1 MGCCSS
7 RTGGVKPLFEELIL
21 KIASQNKLN
30 GMKCIELI
38 SEYEKRKTN
47 SSNGVVIL
55 QSLFNPLLYP
65 DGMPITKPEDLKV
78 TEAFLSLEQKDEVKV
93 GNQKIFILEYC
104 LSFTSSSDQMMNK
117 ISEIDQVLT
126 KENEN
131 TFNGLENFITNYLN
145 YNLITIVDNVYAYC
159 NKNKGI
165 KLFGFDIDDMFM
177 NEFDKFKQEV
187 FTYDNI
193 SDYIIKIN
201 QIIHQEGK
209 NKNDKVPYE
218 VLAKLNTEKSNTL
231 FILSE
236 LHSDF
241 IENYIKK
248 EK

>member
-201 QIIHQEGK
+201 QIIHQEEK

>member
-38 SEYEKRKTN
+38 EEYEKRKTN

-93 GNQKIFILEYC
+93 GNHNIFILEYC

-131 TFNGLENFITNYLN
+131 TFAFRFL
-145 YNLITIVDNVYAYC
+145 YC
-159 NKNKGI
+159 
-165 KLFGFDIDDMFM
+165 
-177 NEFDKFKQEV
+177 
-187 FTYDNI
+187 
-193 SDYIIKIN
+193 
-201 QIIHQEGK
+201 
-209 NKNDKVPYE
+209 
-218 VLAKLNTEKSNTL
+218 
-231 FILSE
+231 
-236 LHSDF
+236 
-241 IENYIKK
+241 
-248 EK
+248 